1 MNKLILVLLFVFLL
15 ENFPVLLNIPSREI
29 DLCFNLNNL

>member
-1 MNKLILVLLFVFLL
+1 MNKLFLVLFVMFLL

-29 DLCFNLNNL
+29 DLCFNL

>member
-29 DLCFNLNNL
+29 DLCFKLNNL